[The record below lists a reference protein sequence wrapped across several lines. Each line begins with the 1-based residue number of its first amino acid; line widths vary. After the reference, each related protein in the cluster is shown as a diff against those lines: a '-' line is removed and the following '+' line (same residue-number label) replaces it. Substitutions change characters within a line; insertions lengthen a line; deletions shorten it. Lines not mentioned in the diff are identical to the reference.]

1 VSVLKITMT
10 KKRRKKMNEDINL
23 ILTYEQGRKLFVALA
38 TSGIAPEIA
47 EKLHDELTVSE
58 LKKQKD
64 L

>member
-1 VSVLKITMT
+1 MK
-10 KKRRKKMNEDINL
+10 EDINL

-38 TSGIAPEIA
+38 TSGIAPEIT
-47 EKLHDELTVSE
+47 EKLHEELTVSE

>member
-38 TSGIAPEIA
+38 TSGIEPEIA

>member
-1 VSVLKITMT
+1 MK
-10 KKRRKKMNEDINL
+10 KKMNEDINL

-58 LKKQKD
+58 LKKQRD